1 MSRLGSTL
9 STLGQVAQS
18 AGGKIGSAMK
28 AGKQAKDTI
37 MASKTFKSLQ
47 GTMQGLLKVQ
57 GSMAKQSKKAGAL
70 QFLQQENEK
79 EYQKEQMEFWS
90 ILLQKLDSI
99 EKKLDGLGLG
109 AGKGEKKGLLAKLWN
124 FAMGLLGLANAISL
138 IRPLLSRLL
147 ISIGNL
153 GKRIANLT
161 RRVRGLPEK
170 PIEPKPGEVKPTE
183 EVKPKTPKEISE
195 EAKRVVTEQETR
207 MQEVRAELEKVYDR
221 LHRTNLAL
229 EENARQL
236 EKAGGEGDAKAT
248 ERLREMREF
257 IKEDIRKLEKTINE
271 TKEKLTTAQEK
282 LV

>member
-57 GSMAKQSKKAGAL
+57 ASMAKQSKKAGAL

-79 EYQKEQMEFWS
+79 EYQKEQMEFWQ

-109 AGKGEKKGLLAKLWN
+109 AGKGEKKGLLAKLWD
-124 FAMGLLGLANAISL
+124 FAMGLLGLANAITL
-138 IRPLLSRLL
+138 IKPLLSRLL
-147 ISIGNL
+147 TSIGNL
-153 GKRIANLT
+153 GKRIANLA
-161 RRVRGLPEK
+161 RRTVGLPEK
-170 PIEPKPGEVKPTE
+170 PIEPKGEAKPGEKKPGDTKQIDE
-183 EVKPKTPKEISE
+183 ETKPAEEAKTPKQAVE
-195 EAKRVVTEQETR
+195 EANKI
-207 MQEVRAELEKVYDR
+207 
-221 LHRTNLAL
+221 
-229 EENARQL
+229 
-236 EKAGGEGDAKAT
+236 AT
-248 ERLREMREF
+248 EVEQRLQAQKDSIDKLRET
-257 IKEDIRKLEKTINE
+257 IKTTEEKI
-271 TKEKLTTAQEK
+271 LS
-282 LV
+282 

>member
-124 FAMGLLGLANAISL
+124 FAMGLLGLANAWRSKTNRRSQTKDTKRDL
-138 IRPLLSRLL
+138 RGSQESCYRTRNQNTRSKSR
-147 ISIGNL
+147 
-153 GKRIANLT
+153 T
-161 RRVRGLPEK
+161 
-170 PIEPKPGEVKPTE
+170 
-183 EVKPKTPKEISE
+183 
-195 EAKRVVTEQETR
+195 
-207 MQEVRAELEKVYDR
+207 
-221 LHRTNLAL
+221 
-229 EENARQL
+229 
-236 EKAGGEGDAKAT
+236 
-248 ERLREMREF
+248 
-257 IKEDIRKLEKTINE
+257 
-271 TKEKLTTAQEK
+271 
-282 LV
+282 